1 MKTSK
6 LIEIAKT
13 CGFGEC
19 EENCP
24 FSKGHRTVVNVIA
37 CSQELIAEL
46 ARELEKVTNT
56 IPVGSGENYEVT
68 QNENTI

>member
-24 FSKGHRTVVNVIA
+24 FSKGHRTAIDVIT

-46 ARELEKVTNT
+46 ARELEKATNT
-56 IPVGSGENYEVT
+56 IPVGNGKDYTVV
-68 QNENTI
+68 NE